1 MSRDKWG
8 KCLGY
13 VSEPCPNCN
22 RIRLEKYENGKH
34 RCEKCEWSPEE
45 NNYVDWREI
54 YPIEEEDFWNE
65 QR

>member
-1 MSRDKWG
+1 MSKWG

-13 VSEPCPNCN
+13 VSDPCPHCN

-45 NNYVDWREI
+45 DNYVF
-54 YPIEEEDFWNE
+54 YEDLYLIGE
-65 QR
+65 SEDTE